1 MTPDA
6 QQPQRE
12 HPIDGADLKAIENF
26 IYSTMNH
33 TKEWELAENAY
44 QRILTARSRP
54 HTPAPEHKPLVGFEF
69 NPACDCSVCQDEKA
83 AWEQRAARTA
93 TLAETAPIKQVYE
106 RFKHLD
112 ALLSKRDPDCPMMM
126 CYVDIWEAVKD
137 SIRRQRAGEQE

>member
-1 MTPDA
+1 MTSDA

-93 TLAETAPIKQVYE
+93 TLATLDKIIAYRKAQSKVFGVQTAWEGEGAYILE
-106 RFKHLD
+106 
-112 ALLSKRDPDCPMMM
+112 LSK
-126 CYVDIWEAVKD
+126 
-137 SIRRQRAGEQE
+137 EQERP